1 MRISVRITE
10 FRLRPAGSAFWA
22 GFMAGVDMLDGE
34 VDIQRGEDSTK
45 RYTFKLSSLEEWY
58 FKYGA
63 AARFRS
69 LARELAEK
77 IATLFEDSSS

>member
-1 MRISVRITE
+1 
-10 FRLRPAGSAFWA
+10 
-22 GFMAGVDMLDGE
+22 MLDGE

-45 RYTFKLSSLEEWY
+45 RYTFKLSSSEEWY
-58 FKYGA
+58 FKYSA

-77 IATLFEDSSS
+77 ITTLFEDSSS

>member
-1 MRISVRITE
+1 VVHRTANDRDEARSPVTA
-10 FRLRPAGSAFWA
+10 RLLLQEIKHP
-22 GFMAGVDMLDGE
+22 
-34 VDIQRGEDSTK
+34 
-45 RYTFKLSSLEEWY
+45 EEWY
-58 FKYGA
+58 FKFGA